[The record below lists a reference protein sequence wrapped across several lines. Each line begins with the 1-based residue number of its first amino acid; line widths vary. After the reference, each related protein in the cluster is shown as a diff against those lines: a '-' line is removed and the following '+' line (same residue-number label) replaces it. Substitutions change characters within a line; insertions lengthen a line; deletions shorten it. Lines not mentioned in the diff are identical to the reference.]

1 MSLRAPKRCVAISS
15 RKARLLRCARKDR
28 ILNRDLGKINH
39 WKRLF
44 FCFRMIRLKSF
55 LSNSQE
61 ENMSSHENLIKIF
74 EYALQQEETGKSFFQ
89 NSLQR
94 MGMGA
99 AISAFKRLIQEE
111 ENHILFIKKIIE
123 DLKQGNPVELSVEKG
138 LMLEPT
144 HYFNERS
151 KSEFL
156 QQCLEGS
163 MVPEVTIFN
172 TAWLIEK
179 DLSEFYEKMSRETE
193 GKSTEALQMLSSW
206 EKEHERFFREFRDK
220 FSEVYSKMPW
230 GG

>member
-1 MSLRAPKRCVAISS
+1 MSA
-15 RKARLLRCARKDR
+15 
-28 ILNRDLGKINH
+28 N
-39 WKRLF
+39 
-44 FCFRMIRLKSF
+44 
-55 LSNSQE
+55 
-61 ENMSSHENLIKIF
+61 ENLIKIF
-74 EYALQQEETGKSFFQ
+74 EYALQQEETGKAFFQ

-111 ENHILFIKKIIE
+111 EGHILFIKNILEGLKKGSAIE
-123 DLKQGNPVELSVEKG
+123 FPLGKG
-138 LMLEPT
+138 AVLEPSN
-144 HYFNERS
+144 YFNERA

-179 DLSEFYEKMSRETE
+179 DLSEFYEKMSKQTE
-193 GKSTEALQMLSSW
+193 GKSKEALQMLSAW
-206 EKEHERFFREFRDK
+206 EKQHEKFFREFRDK
-220 FSEVYSKMPW
+220 FSETYSKMPW